1 MARTLQTIWCDDV
14 RVEAGNKIS
23 LMGVYGGEMLVPA
36 FPFTIEKLCLSCKS
50 STDIKKPFKQLK
62 LVVSKDKTI
71 MAEVEM
77 SEMESQQVAPVEH
90 IKNGANIMSVQSL
103 IILRQIVIDSPAI
116 FRVKLISE
124 TGEVKGHGLRVGLA
138 QQPSI

>member
-1 MARTLQTIWCDDV
+1 
-14 RVEAGNKIS
+14 
-23 LMGVYGGEMLVPA
+23 
-36 FPFTIEKLCLSCKS
+36 
-50 STDIKKPFKQLK
+50 
-62 LVVSKDKTI
+62 